1 MSWPM
6 SGSNRC
12 FLPSWR
18 ISAIAMIKSLL
29 ELDSFCSITLLNFW
43 RKRGLSLGKKD
54 SKGNHG
60 SSLLSLIKYS
70 SESKSS
76 PLLHK
81 YLSQRFWAVVN
92 LPIPNTP
99 YSVNPNDHYAVISQC
114 ERFSIRGLFRKFLYP
129 FGLGKDT
136 ELILCDFLQYLESLF
151 FYHAAFYKFRIVGLQ
166 I

>member
-1 MSWPM
+1 M

-12 FLPSWR
+12 FLLSWR
-18 ISAIAMIKSLL
+18 ISAIATIKSLL

-54 SKGNHG
+54 SKGSRG

-76 PLLHK
+76 PLLRK
-81 YLSQRFWAVVN
+81 CLSQ
-92 LPIPNTP
+92 
-99 YSVNPNDHYAVISQC
+99 S
-114 ERFSIRGLFRKFLYP
+114 ERFSIRSLFRKLFYLL
-129 FGLGKDT
+129 GLGKNA
-136 ELILCDFLQYLESLF
+136 ELILCDFLKNLESLF
-151 FYHAAFYKFRIVGLQ
+151 FCHTAFYKFRIVGLQ